1 MAEVEDLPVVS
12 STSESKENDVVSTS
26 VSILIVLIS
35 ILNFSCVLIAEPLP
49 QSDHL
54 SISPAHLSR
63 EYSQQ
68 PSTTNSSV
76 SGGNNGLTSE
86 RRRKLLAE
94 AEYQKTEQRRLQILE
109 SQKRA
114 EAQREKQKE
123 ERKRR
128 IEETRQREEARQR
141 KAQETKKEIERQ
153 YRDHMQTLL
162 QRNRER
168 TVANSDQH
176 RQPPTIMR
184 ASHMHSGPSKPA
196 TVSSASSDR
205 MATSFTV
212 AFGSSTPRSICTKAN
227 EAALRSQAAFEA
239 RLASY
244 LNGRHSGCFLTQSS
258 AYTTYAL
265 YVKPDLLPEDH
276 PIRKHHQQQERH
288 SYTAV
293 SPAPRRAASANPGL
307 QRHNMAT
314 PTLGKGSPIT
324 RAGRVGTGTTRAPRA
339 ASASRQPQP
348 QSRPPERAATGLPP
362 LRKAASIQHFA
373 VPTIAY
379 ASKVKGAP
387 PPEIPTARTVKP
399 NSATEGV
406 GTLPQR
412 RTVPGRSGVSHDSVS
427 SNNRVAVLSPTRFSI
442 YSSLTS
448 LSNDFLRLVTVASG
462 VTQRCGGGLAC
473 TLISVRLASVSA
485 RARSL
490 YRNTF
495 LGDRCNSYA
504 APTTASA
511 NRQRAISHD
520 QKQAHDN
527 FSSASSTSTT
537 LSHRKPSVPNALE
550 GRGRSQKRAV
560 PTTTAKPPEPIK
572 TASKPVPNK
581 QSKPVPIKKPATV
594 TPAET
599 GMAAEQSSESKPVT
613 PTPDSPPAAMPSVSP
628 VASTLAQVRPSPAPP
643 TSLAEELEST
653 QAELPAE
660 PQQGPHSPPA
670 MSLAAE
676 LDSAVS
682 PPLEGTS
689 VPEETLEV
697 EAPAHSTSEEKEPVP
712 AEDGPE
718 AVPEVTSTVVDDD
731 DANKADRKPSEEEP
745 SPANVVVAAAT
756 EEKEAVQAPRKPTPP
771 PGPLPSG
778 PIKASTTGSGEG
790 GCLPEEEAAIY
801 RAKMAEQRRL
811 AKERLAEQERRE
823 AEEERE
829 RNERR
834 EAERQAAIQA
844 ARERAIEE
852 ARLAAESRQ
861 AREAA
866 EQEARLQAE
875 REAQERAARERQRL
889 EAIERE
895 RLENFRR
902 AEEERAMRK
911 KRLDSIMSRVNRSDR
926 SLSRGV
932 ANSESSNSLPGMMTT
947 SATNAGGD
955 QPATEGG
962 PKQPPVHFSLG
973 HGVSSSR
980 ICCNRLLNSAH
991 YQQCPLSI
999 RSRLSSKR
1007 SVRVIS
1013 HHLLFYGFKFSNDAF
1028 QREPADSSTT
1038 VPNQNGISNGY
1049 PKFTSPLLQSLLSG
1063 SNRFAGDS
1071 AASAAT
1077 TGGVSTDTRHVFI
1090 ALSFSNIH

>member
-26 VSILIVLIS
+26 
-35 ILNFSCVLIAEPLP
+35 EPLP

-324 RAGRVGTGTTRAPRA
+324 RAGR
-339 ASASRQPQP
+339 
-348 QSRPPERAATGLPP
+348 
-362 LRKAASIQHFA
+362 
-373 VPTIAY
+373 
-379 ASKVKGAP
+379 GAP

-412 RTVPGRSGVSHDSVS
+412 RTVPGRSGVS
-427 SNNRVAVLSPTRFSI
+427 R
-442 YSSLTS
+442 
-448 LSNDFLRLVTVASG
+448 
-462 VTQRCGGGLAC
+462 
-473 TLISVRLASVSA
+473 
-485 RARSL
+485 
-490 YRNTF
+490 
-495 LGDRCNSYA
+495 DRCNSYA

-973 HGVSSSR
+973 HG
-980 ICCNRLLNSAH
+980 
-991 YQQCPLSI
+991 
-999 RSRLSSKR
+999 
-1007 SVRVIS
+1007 
-1013 HHLLFYGFKFSNDAF
+1013 
-1028 QREPADSSTT
+1028 REPADSSTT

-1077 TGGVSTDTRHVFI
+1077 TGGVSTDTRLPDDSQESSQRPSPAPTNFPMGTVGNG
-1090 ALSFSNIH
+1090 SNRLTKNP

>member
-26 VSILIVLIS
+26 
-35 ILNFSCVLIAEPLP
+35 EPLP

-324 RAGRVGTGTTRAPRA
+324 RAGR
-339 ASASRQPQP
+339 
-348 QSRPPERAATGLPP
+348 
-362 LRKAASIQHFA
+362 
-373 VPTIAY
+373 
-379 ASKVKGAP
+379 GAP

-412 RTVPGRSGVSHDSVS
+412 RTVPGRSGVS
-427 SNNRVAVLSPTRFSI
+427 R
-442 YSSLTS
+442 
-448 LSNDFLRLVTVASG
+448 
-462 VTQRCGGGLAC
+462 
-473 TLISVRLASVSA
+473 
-485 RARSL
+485 
-490 YRNTF
+490 
-495 LGDRCNSYA
+495 DRCNSYA

-973 HGVSSSR
+973 HG
-980 ICCNRLLNSAH
+980 
-991 YQQCPLSI
+991 
-999 RSRLSSKR
+999 
-1007 SVRVIS
+1007 
-1013 HHLLFYGFKFSNDAF
+1013 FKFSNDAF

-1077 TGGVSTDTRHVFI
+1077 TGGVSTDTRLPDDSQESSQRPSPAPTNFPMGTVGNG
-1090 ALSFSNIH
+1090 SNS

>member
-26 VSILIVLIS
+26 
-35 ILNFSCVLIAEPLP
+35 EPLP

-412 RTVPGRSGVSHDSVS
+412 RTVPGRSGVS
-427 SNNRVAVLSPTRFSI
+427 R
-442 YSSLTS
+442 
-448 LSNDFLRLVTVASG
+448 
-462 VTQRCGGGLAC
+462 
-473 TLISVRLASVSA
+473 
-485 RARSL
+485 
-490 YRNTF
+490 
-495 LGDRCNSYA
+495 DRCNSYA

-973 HGVSSSR
+973 HG
-980 ICCNRLLNSAH
+980 
-991 YQQCPLSI
+991 
-999 RSRLSSKR
+999 
-1007 SVRVIS
+1007 
-1013 HHLLFYGFKFSNDAF
+1013 
-1028 QREPADSSTT
+1028 REPADSSTT

-1077 TGGVSTDTRHVFI
+1077 TGGVSTDTRLPDDSQESSQRPSPAPTNFPMGTVGNG
-1090 ALSFSNIH
+1090 SNS